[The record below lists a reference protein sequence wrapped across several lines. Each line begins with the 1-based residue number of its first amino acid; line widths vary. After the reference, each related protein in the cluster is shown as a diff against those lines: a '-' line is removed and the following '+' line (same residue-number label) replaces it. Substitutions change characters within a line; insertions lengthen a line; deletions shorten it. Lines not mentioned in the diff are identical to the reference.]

1 MILRIVIDVL
11 IGLGAIFALAGTI
24 GVQCMPDLYS
34 RMQASTCITTLGVM
48 GVALGGI
55 LYEAIL
61 MGNAAAAVK
70 IGVILLL
77 VITINP
83 VGAHA
88 IMKGSYRGGFRPDKP
103 METDDFREDFNE

>member
-11 IGLGAIFALAGTI
+11 IGIGAIFALAGTI
-24 GVQCMPDLYS
+24 GVQCMPDVYS
-34 RMQASTCITTLGVM
+34 RMQASTCITTLGIM

-55 LYEAIL
+55 LYEAVL

-70 IGVILLL
+70 IAVIMLL
-77 VITINP
+77 VLTINP

-88 IMKGSYRGGFRPDKP
+88 IMKGTYRAGFRPDKP
-103 METDDFREDFNE
+103 METDDFREDFND